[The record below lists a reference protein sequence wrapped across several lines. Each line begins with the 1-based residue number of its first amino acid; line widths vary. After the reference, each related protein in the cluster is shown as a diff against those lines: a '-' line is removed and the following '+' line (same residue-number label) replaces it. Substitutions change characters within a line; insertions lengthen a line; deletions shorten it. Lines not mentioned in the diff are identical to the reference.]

1 VHYSSRLV
9 HKILSAQK
17 HSPNRRTTFSRT
29 PRNIILHVQ
38 KHFADRRSGF
48 YRLLQVNYYTFGEF
62 FIIFHL
68 TIHQKYN
75 NLMYVRRINLLPPY
89 KQRKPPQGFIILA
102 FIGVAN
108 MAEVMENIFSRR
120 VKDLMKENRFS
131 QKKMC
136 ELCGIT
142 EAAFSRYMT
151 SGRLPRT
158 DVLANIANALNTTS
172 DFLTGND
179 THYGYEQLEIL
190 LASSKDNL
198 SLNQKKKLV
207 GILMDEYKTAQEV

>member
-1 VHYSSRLV
+1 
-9 HKILSAQK
+9 
-17 HSPNRRTTFSRT
+17 
-29 PRNIILHVQ
+29 
-38 KHFADRRSGF
+38 
-48 YRLLQVNYYTFGEF
+48 
-62 FIIFHL
+62 
-68 TIHQKYN
+68 
-75 NLMYVRRINLLPPY
+75 
-89 KQRKPPQGFIILA
+89 
-102 FIGVAN
+102 
-108 MAEVMENIFSRR
+108 MAEAMENIFSRR

-131 QKKMC
+131 QKKLC

-172 DFLTGND
+172 DYLMGND